1 MSTPDRLLSAS
12 ETLAAATSTL
22 PPDPPTAPL
31 GTTLEDVHGVTLSKA
46 TSQARDLPHMDDK
59 PEQQLSGGAYPPENS
74 IPALPKGDEEALDPE
89 LPQEQLS
96 PARLVAIAGTA
107 MFTMLLS
114 AMGNSALNIALPTIQ
129 TDLGMQETDLQWI
142 ASAYALTNGCFLLL
156 AGRLADV
163 HGRKLVFL
171 CGIAWY
177 GLWTMVGPFFPN
189 GAGLVVSR
197 ALTGCGAAM
206 A

>member
-1 MSTPDRLLSAS
+1 MSTAHGLTSAT
-12 ETLAAATSTL
+12 ETLAAAISTL
-22 PPDPPTAPL
+22 PPDPPAAPL
-31 GTTLEDVHGVTLSKA
+31 GTTVADAHGVSLNESARREADSPVMDGKA
-46 TSQARDLPHMDDK
+46 EK
-59 PEQQLSGGAYPPENS
+59 QLAEGAYPPRDAL
-74 IPALPKGDEEALDPE
+74 PALAKGDEEAAE
-89 LPQEQLS
+89 MHMPQEQLS
-96 PARLVAIAGTA
+96 RARLIAIAAVAT
-107 MFTMLLS
+107 FTMILS

-129 TDLGMQETDLQWI
+129 NELHMEETDLQWI
-142 ASAYALTNGCFLLL
+142 ASAYSLTNGCFLLL

-171 CGIAWY
+171 CGVSWY
-177 GLWTMVGPFFPN
+177 GLWTLVGPFFPN